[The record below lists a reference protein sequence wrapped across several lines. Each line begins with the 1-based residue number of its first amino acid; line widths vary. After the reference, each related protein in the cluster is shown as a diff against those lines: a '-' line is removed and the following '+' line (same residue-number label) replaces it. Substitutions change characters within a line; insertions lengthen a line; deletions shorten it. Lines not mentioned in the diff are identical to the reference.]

1 MCVLGKYC
9 TVSLCCTPA
18 LRCHFSLACSH
29 ILTCFLRSLR
39 SGACSSS
46 FLYWSQAVSIFL
58 MSSALQLGGQVYGLS
73 AEISHLRLL
82 KTPQPQTAAGS
93 HCPRAGQTFCFCL
106 EHLFAFFTLS
116 PFPSPEK
123 MLIHAGATKK
133 ETGEPQV
140 QGLLRPSSSKPVQ
153 NLLERK
159 AKQCFHR
166 SREWR
171 SWRVNAC

>member
-1 MCVLGKYC
+1 MCARQVLYC
-9 TVSLCCTPA
+9 LIVLHPSSEMSL
-18 LRCHFSLACSH
+18 LIGLFSHLD
-29 ILTCFLRSLR
+29 LLPKKPKKRSMLQLI
-39 SGACSSS
+39 SVLKPGCLNLFDVFST
-46 FLYWSQAVSIFL
+46 Y
-58 MSSALQLGGQVYGLS
+58 LQLGGQVYGLS

-171 SWRVNAC
+171 S

>member
-1 MCVLGKYC
+1 
-9 TVSLCCTPA
+9 
-18 LRCHFSLACSH
+18 
-29 ILTCFLRSLR
+29 
-39 SGACSSS
+39 
-46 FLYWSQAVSIFL
+46 
-58 MSSALQLGGQVYGLS
+58 
-73 AEISHLRLL
+73 
-82 KTPQPQTAAGS
+82 
-93 HCPRAGQTFCFCL
+93 
-106 EHLFAFFTLS
+106 
-116 PFPSPEK
+116 

-171 SWRVNAC
+171 S